1 MLDIDG
7 DELLDSHRTEV
18 MVGKGVDTAMNSV
31 VFEDVHASTL
41 VLPAVTVDNVLLLN
55 TCAHGIRMAVP
66 DTHKVLV
73 DINTSV
79 ITDLVAEDDVLLLET
94 AVDEDVEVV
103 VYCAGL
109 VDNVSVPCEG
119 FEVLV
124 FNTLSVHNV
133 DGDNL
138 IYSTG
143 TQVMVGT
150 GVVVQSNTVVLNDAE
165 VSTLVLIAVTDEDTL
180 LLKACVNG
188 VEVGV
193 IVILQQVDD
202 VNMYVNTVLVAEDDV
217 LLLEDA
223 VETDVEVLVSAAVI
237 RGAVSITIEYSTVP

>member
-1 MLDIDG
+1 
-7 DELLDSHRTEV
+7 
-18 MVGKGVDTAMNSV
+18 
-31 VFEDVHASTL
+31 
-41 VLPAVTVDNVLLLN
+41 
-55 TCAHGIRMAVP
+55 MAVP

-73 DINTSV
+73 EINTSV

-94 AVDEDVEVV
+94 DLDEDVEVV
-103 VYCAGL
+103 VYCAVL
-109 VDNVSVPCEG
+109 VDNVSVPGECS
-119 FEVLV
+119 EVLV
-124 FNTLSVHNV
+124 FNTLTVHNV

-150 GVVVQSNTVVLNDAE
+150 GVVVQGNTVVLNNAE

-188 VEVGV
+188 VEVAV